1 MLEVIFGLALVALLI
16 LIMVAIS
23 SVSDWIKNEH
33 SKSVKQQLLSNKT
46 NLQFKECEARKFLY
60 KHLNNY
66 NDFNE
71 YLLKKEELSKPL
83 VRNICDSDEEY
94 KIEVNNRKN
103 DYIYNKIRRYDIPI
117 NELYNLSYD
126 QENELL
132 VFTGLPFKNS
142 GYSIHTGKLNSGG
155 KLISSCFGQSYISN
169 DSNINISLLF
179 NHFGSLPSFSFPIK
193 REICKKI
200 LNINGIRASIVL
212 EINNVYHKHE
222 DNSSM
227 AYTNA
232 MIQLR
237 EYDTIEILC
246 NLKGITINMVEIDE
260 DTNEIPEDFINTMI
274 ETNEDPNE
282 LLGYFIRIKCFET
295 I

>member
-1 MLEVIFGLALVALLI
+1 MLQVIFALALVALLI
-16 LIMVAIS
+16 LIMVAID

-33 SKSVKQQLLSNKT
+33 NESVKQQLLPNKT
-46 NLQFKECEARKFLY
+46 DLQFKECEVRKFLY
-60 KHLNNY
+60 KPLNNY
-66 NDFNE
+66 DDFNE
-71 YLLKKEELSKPL
+71 FIFEKERLSKPL
-83 VRNICDSDEEY
+83 IKGICDSDEEH
-94 KIEVNNRKN
+94 KIKINNRQN

-169 DSNINISLLF
+169 DSNITVKLLF
-179 NHFGSLPSFSFPIK
+179 NHFGNLPNFSFPIERK
-193 REICKKI
+193 LCKNI
-200 LNINGIRASIVL
+200 LNINGISASLIL
-212 EINNVYHKHE
+212 EINNVYHKHT

-246 NLKGITINMVEIDE
+246 NLKGISINMIEIDE
-260 DTNEIPEDFINTMI
+260 DTNELLG
-274 ETNEDPNE
+274 NE
-282 LLGYFIRIKCFET
+282 LLGDFIKIKCFET
-295 I
+295 IEKKE

>member
-16 LIMVAIS
+16 LILVAID

-33 SKSVKQQLLSNKT
+33 NESVKQQLLPIKT
-46 NLQFKECEARKFLY
+46 KLQFKECEVSKFLY
-60 KHLNNY
+60 KPLNNY
-66 NDFNE
+66 DEFNE
-71 YLLKKEELSKPL
+71 FIFEKERLSKPL
-83 VRNICDSDEEY
+83 IKSICDSDEEY

-103 DYIYNKIRRYDIPI
+103 DYIYNNNRHYDIPI

-142 GYSIHTGKLNSGG
+142 GYSVHTGKLNSGG

-169 DSNINISLLF
+169 NSNINISLLF

-193 REICKKI
+193 REICKDL
-200 LNINGIRASIVL
+200 LNINGIDISLIF
-212 EINNVYHKHE
+212 EINNVYHKHT

-232 MIQLR
+232 LIELR

-246 NLKGITINMVEIDE
+246 KLKGISINMVEID
-260 DTNEIPEDFINTMI
+260 DFKLFK
-274 ETNEDPNE
+274 
-282 LLGYFIRIKCFET
+282 LLDGFIKIKCFET